1 MKQVHLE
8 RNGSQQ
14 VTWVDNHS
22 KLKKGNSLS
31 FKEAS
36 KEFWNILDVY
46 QVDVEKK
53 DIPHAWKV
61 GGL

>member
-8 RNGSQQ
+8 RNGSHQ
-14 VTWVDNHS
+14 VAWVDNHP
-22 KLKKGNSLS
+22 KLKKGNHLS
-31 FKEAS
+31 FKEAT

-46 QVDVEKK
+46 QFEVEKQ

>member
-8 RNGSQQ
+8 RNGSHQ
-14 VTWVDNHS
+14 VTWVDSHPN
-22 KLKKGNSLS
+22 LKRGNSLS

-46 QVDVEKK
+46 EFKVDKK
-53 DIPHAWKV
+53 DIPRDWKV